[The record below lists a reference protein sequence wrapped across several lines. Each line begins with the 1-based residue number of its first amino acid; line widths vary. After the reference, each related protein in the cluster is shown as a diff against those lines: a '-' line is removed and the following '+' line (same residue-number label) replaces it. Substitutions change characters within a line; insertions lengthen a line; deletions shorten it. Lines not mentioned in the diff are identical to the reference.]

1 MKSIKRGRGNALF
14 GGILALLMS
23 IGPFTM
29 ALSADGVFSEFSM
42 IAALIGVVM
51 VASGVFNI
59 YSATRRHR
67 FSEFDI
73 TDGDEEPDPLNRY
86 FSGEDADVAS
96 GDAGDATRMAG
107 DRTSAQR
114 GAYCPYC
121 GAQVDSDYEFC
132 ASCGRKLPARD

>member
-1 MKSIKRGRGNALF
+1 MKSIKRGRGNTLF

-86 FSGEDADVAS
+86 FSGEDADVA
-96 GDAGDATRMAG
+96 
-107 DRTSAQR
+107 
-114 GAYCPYC
+114 
-121 GAQVDSDYEFC
+121 
-132 ASCGRKLPARD
+132 